1 MKVMMQAESRVG
13 NMITLNQ
20 PVNVSATTLLNLRS
34 PLRIAYLILINLVF
48 LSAFILDAYAFSTE
62 GMVGYSLGK
71 KE

>member
-1 MKVMMQAESRVG
+1 MMQAESRVG

-48 LSAFILDAYAFSTE
+48 LSDSKFTLPPCTAYI
-62 GMVGYSLGK
+62 V
-71 KE
+71 